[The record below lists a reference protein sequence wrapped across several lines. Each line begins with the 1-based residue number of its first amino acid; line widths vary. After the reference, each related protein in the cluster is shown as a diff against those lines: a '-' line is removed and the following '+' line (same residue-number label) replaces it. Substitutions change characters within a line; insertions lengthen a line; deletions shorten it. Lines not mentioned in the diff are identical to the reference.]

1 MPNAF
6 IDTNILIYA
15 ADPDINPGR
24 QTRLAREILFQE
36 HLVISVQVINE
47 FIANSRNPN
56 KLALDPSDERAWL
69 QKFFRLE
76 VASQSPDTVYLAL
89 RLQAF
94 HSLSHWDA
102 LIVASALEADCTTLY
117 SENLGHGAN
126 YDGVTVINPFRE
138 ESTM

>member
-15 ADPDINPGR
+15 ADQDIAPGR
-24 QTRLAREILFQE
+24 QTQIAREILYQE
-36 HLVISVQVINE
+36 HINISVQVINE

-56 KLALDPSDERAWL
+56 KLALSPSDERAWL
-69 QKFFRLE
+69 QKLFRLKIT
-76 VASQSPDTVYLAL
+76 SQTADTVFLAL
-89 RLQAF
+89 RLQTF

-102 LIVASALEADCTTLY
+102 LIVASALETDCTTLY
-117 SENLGHGAN
+117 SEDLGHGQN

-138 ESTM
+138 E